1 MNHHKSLLIP
11 TRLGKDLKAHIPA
24 IIALVQQ
31 ELVAVE
37 GYHLMSEADFF
48 ALIERAHIPLCPL
61 DPAVRIHQ
69 LVSHRHA
76 VTTGHS
82 INWSLIRLLG

>member
-11 TRLGKDLKAHIPA
+11 TRLGKDLKAHIPT

-48 ALIERAHIPLCPL
+48 ALFKHARIPLHPL
-61 DPAVRIHQ
+61 DPAVRIP
-69 LVSHRHA
+69 VIIS
-76 VTTGHS
+76 
-82 INWSLIRLLG
+82 